1 MIYSQKLIEKWVGK
15 MTQEKYIRLYS
26 MILSQFLI
34 QKNKKIEWEIVY
46 NSIYYHLQ
54 SKIESKMSEKMT
66 QKMK

>member
-1 MIYSQKLIEKWVGK
+1 
-15 MTQEKYIRLYS
+15 

-54 SKIESKMSEKMT
+54 SKIDWKMSEKMT